1 MHDIGKI
8 GIPDHILLKPGGFT
22 PEEWEIMKGHTV
34 MGAKILGSSK
44 SPYLKIGAE
53 IALNHHERWDGGGY
67 PHGKRGKAIP
77 LTARIVNICDSYDA
91 LRSKRPYKPAIDHTR
106 AMEIIAFGN
115 SIAQAE
121 HFDPDVFS
129 MFMQNHLVFS
139 GIFEANIGA

>member
-77 LTARIVNICDSYDA
+77 LTARIVNICDTYDA
-91 LRSKRPYKPAIDHTR
+91 LRSKRPYKPAIDHAR

-115 SIAQAE
+115 NIAQAE
-121 HFDPDVFS
+121 HFDPDVFA

-139 GIFEANIGA
+139 GIFEANIGV